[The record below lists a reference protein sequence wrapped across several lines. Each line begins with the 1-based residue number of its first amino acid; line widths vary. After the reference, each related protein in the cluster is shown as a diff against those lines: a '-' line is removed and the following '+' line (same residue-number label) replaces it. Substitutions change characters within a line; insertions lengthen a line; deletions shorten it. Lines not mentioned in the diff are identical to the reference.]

1 MIIKN
6 FIKAAR
12 LRTLPLSI
20 SGIILGGFLAMSDG
34 LFNGVIFSLAL
45 ITTIG
50 FQVISNFANDYGD
63 GVKGTD
69 AIRIGEE
76 RMVSSGKISPM
87 QMKKAIMISVIL
99 TIIFALFLIYE
110 SFGLSNFGY
119 SVLFFILGIVSVVAA
134 IKYTVGN
141 LAYGYSGFG
150 DVFVFLFFGLLSVL
164 GSYFLFTKEIYFLLA
179 LPAISI
185 GLLSTAVLNLNN
197 MRDYQNDKISAYQ
210 TLFTCMLT
218 ISKLGAP
225 IAPFY
230 MDRLYL
236 DLIQHTGKEAFKSV
250 NLADFP
256 KANTVMIDKALE
268 SKMALAQMISS
279 LVLSLRATE
288 KIKVRQPLQKIMIPV
303 ASAEQK
309 EEILAISDLIKHE
322 VNIKEIELL
331 EDASDILVKQIKP
344 NFKVLGPRF
353 GKDMRFVATAV
364 QNLDADAIKEIE
376 KQGHLEVEINGKFS
390 TLELSDV
397 EITSQD
403 IEGWL
408 VANQGAVTV
417 ALDVTITESLRE
429 EGIARELVNR
439 IQNLRKDSGFELTD
453 HIDVFLVHETSM
465 HKAIQTNLDYIK
477 VETLT
482 HTLHEV
488 NQLDEGI
495 EIDFDDIST
504 KLFIKKHN

>member
-20 SGIILGGFLAMSDG
+20 SGIIVGSFLAVSAG
-34 LFNGVIFSLAL
+34 LFNWLIFLLAI

-76 RMVSSGKISPM
+76 RMVSSGKISPK

-164 GSYFLFTKEIYFLLA
+164 GSYFLFTKEIYFLLT

-197 MRDYQNDKISAYQ
+197 MRDYQNDKKSKKNTIVVKIGLKAAKRYHYSLILLSFISAVSYVVLTFTKTVQ
-210 TLFTCMLT
+210 FIFLLAYIPLVIHALFV
-218 ISKLGAP
+218 
-225 IAPFY
+225 Y
-230 MDRLYL
+230 
-236 DLIQHTGKEAFKSV
+236 
-250 NLADFP
+250 N
-256 KANTVMIDKALE
+256 N
-268 SKMALAQMISS
+268 
-279 LVLSLRATE
+279 
-288 KIKVRQPLQKIMIPV
+288 
-303 ASAEQK
+303 K
-309 EEILAISDLIKHE
+309 EEL
-322 VNIKEIELL
+322 
-331 EDASDILVKQIKP
+331 
-344 NFKVLGPRF
+344 R
-353 GKDMRFVATAV
+353 
-364 QNLDADAIKEIE
+364 LDA
-376 KQGHLEVEINGKFS
+376 
-390 TLELSDV
+390 ELKK
-397 EITSQD
+397 
-403 IEGWL
+403 
-408 VANQGAVTV
+408 V
-417 ALDVTITESLRE
+417 ALSTFLFSVLL
-429 EGIARELVNR
+429 GLG
-439 IQNLRKDSGFELTD
+439 Q
-453 HIDVFLVHETSM
+453 VF
-465 HKAIQTNLDYIK
+465 
-477 VETLT
+477 
-482 HTLHEV
+482 
-488 NQLDEGI
+488 
-495 EIDFDDIST
+495 
-504 KLFIKKHN
+504 

>member
-34 LFNGVIFSLAL
+34 LFNSLIFSLAL

-76 RMVSSGKISPM
+76 RMVSSGKISPK

-164 GSYFLFTKEIYFLLA
+164 GSYFLFTKEIYFLLT

-197 MRDYQNDKISAYQ
+197 MRDYQNDKKSKKNTIVVKIGLKAAKRYHYSLLLLSFISAVSYVVLTFTKTVQ
-210 TLFTCMLT
+210 FIFLLAYIPLVIHALFV
-218 ISKLGAP
+218 
-225 IAPFY
+225 Y
-230 MDRLYL
+230 
-236 DLIQHTGKEAFKSV
+236 
-250 NLADFP
+250 N
-256 KANTVMIDKALE
+256 N
-268 SKMALAQMISS
+268 
-279 LVLSLRATE
+279 
-288 KIKVRQPLQKIMIPV
+288 
-303 ASAEQK
+303 K
-309 EEILAISDLIKHE
+309 EEL
-322 VNIKEIELL
+322 
-331 EDASDILVKQIKP
+331 
-344 NFKVLGPRF
+344 R
-353 GKDMRFVATAV
+353 
-364 QNLDADAIKEIE
+364 LDA
-376 KQGHLEVEINGKFS
+376 
-390 TLELSDV
+390 ELKK
-397 EITSQD
+397 
-403 IEGWL
+403 
-408 VANQGAVTV
+408 V
-417 ALDVTITESLRE
+417 ALSTFLFSVLL
-429 EGIARELVNR
+429 GLG
-439 IQNLRKDSGFELTD
+439 Q
-453 HIDVFLVHETSM
+453 VF
-465 HKAIQTNLDYIK
+465 
-477 VETLT
+477 
-482 HTLHEV
+482 
-488 NQLDEGI
+488 
-495 EIDFDDIST
+495 
-504 KLFIKKHN
+504 